1 MLEFGQYISFVV
13 LVIVGMITDFTSKWK
28 THVATCPGYMAKST
42 RSAVFY
48 SVTKSKVDLETL
60 AFGQDINFVGTNDYR
75 KDFRL
80 TSTWET
86 RLTTCRGYMVQVPG
100 ASFFFRN

>member
-1 MLEFGQYISFVV
+1 MLRPVQ
-13 LVIVGMITDFTSKWK
+13 
-28 THVATCPGYMAKST
+28 ATWPKYPERC
-42 RSAVFY
+42 FY
-48 SVTKSKVDLETL
+48 SVTKVKSGLGTL
-60 AFGQDINFVGTNDYR
+60 AFGQDINFVALMITER
-75 KDFRL
+75 DFRL